1 MLNLHVFFII
11 IKFAQ
16 NHCAMIMSNEQRDDE
31 YRINDLTERERVALD
46 AYLFNPSNKIQAYLI
61 AKNIS
66 HSNEEQSILNVRA
79 NKWLNNKD
87 CKAYLSKN
95 KALINSGLQS
105 QTSQLSDL
113 EQLTK
118 EDLLKILHAGINS
131 TTDIKLKSDLA
142 AKYAD
147 LQGFKKDKTEK
158 DDKRVLYYLPV
169 RCDSCSFK
177 KDFCTRNDIT
187 D

>member
-1 MLNLHVFFII
+1 
-11 IKFAQ
+11 
-16 NHCAMIMSNEQRDDE
+16 MIMSNDQRDDE

-46 AYLFNPSNKIQAYLI
+46 AYLFNPSNKIEAYLI

-66 HSNEEQSILNVRA
+66 HSNDDQSVLNVRA

-105 QTSQLSDL
+105 QNLQISDL
-113 EQLTK
+113 EELTK
-118 EDLLKILHAGINS
+118 EDILKVLQAGMNS
-131 TTDIKLKSDLA
+131 TTDLKLKGDLA

-147 LQGFKKDKTEK
+147 LKGFKKDKTEK
-158 DDKRVLYYLPV
+158 EENIRRFYLPV
-169 RCDSCSFK
+169 GCNICKFK
-177 KDFCTRNDIT
+177 IDYCTRNNIT

>member
-1 MLNLHVFFII
+1 
-11 IKFAQ
+11 
-16 NHCAMIMSNEQRDDE
+16 MIMSNDQRDDE

-46 AYLFNPSNKIQAYLI
+46 AYLFNPSNKIEAYLI

-66 HSNEEQSILNVRA
+66 HSNEEQSTLNVRA

-95 KALINSGLQS
+95 KALINLGLQS
-105 QTSQLSDL
+105 QNSQDADF
-113 EQLTK
+113 QALTK
-118 EDLLKILHAGINS
+118 EDIVFLIQKTINT
-131 TTDIKLKSDLA
+131 TTDHKLKAELAIKL
-142 AKYAD
+142 AD
-147 LQGFKKDKTEK
+147 LQGFKKEKTEK
-158 DDKRVLYYLPV
+158 DEKRVLYYLPV

-177 KDFCTRNDIT
+177 KDFCTRNNIT